1 MLSAFRTSTLLT
13 AAIVGLSC
21 LACPSARAQSP
32 WNVYTVM
39 LILSLLALLIACLCL
54 WLEIGE
60 YGGLGAVKGPQ
71 ASVTA
76 PAPQH
81 VLSSSTTYWA

>member
-1 MLSAFRTSTLLT
+1 MSQPNFESANAPSVLT
-13 AAIVGLSC
+13 KK
-21 LACPSARAQSP
+21 SP